1 MTLQIQLKLNFSD
14 GVTIE
19 NQCPF
24 FGEKSDYGVYLC
36 ISQYF
41 DLARSAKQNMKRI
54 TVTILLLGILL
65 LLGSG
70 FNADKS
76 DSLKIN
82 NSTSQLKI
90 IYLGTA
96 GWEITDGK
104 TVILVDPYLSRLRRS
119 YSDSTDSV
127 TTQDT
132 EDTRKAFGPN
142 DFVESDTVII
152 NQHIKRADYILVH
165 HSHRDHIMDVP
176 YIALK
181 TGATVIGT
189 ESTANIMTAYGIPE
203 EKIITVK
210 GGEDYDFGTF
220 SVKVIPSL
228 HSPLYEKRYY
238 DLRVIPKD
246 IKVPLRVGDY
256 VEGGSL
262 NFLIRFNGHVI
273 FTSGSMNYI
282 ENELRDLHPD
292 VAIVGA
298 APSRH
303 EIYDYAARL
312 MRVLNYP
319 SIVLPTHWDNFS
331 IPYNAPEGEQLEQ
344 LKSFKQEI
352 IKASPKTKVIVPK
365 YFEPIILKTK

>member
-1 MTLQIQLKLNFSD
+1 MKQIILK
-14 GVTIE
+14 V
-19 NQCPF
+19 P
-24 FGEKSDYGVYLC
+24 
-36 ISQYF
+36 
-41 DLARSAKQNMKRI
+41 
-54 TVTILLLGILL
+54 LL
-65 LLGSG
+65 LLIILTTSS
-70 FNADKS
+70 FNLNKS
-76 DSLKIN
+76 NFSNL
-82 NSTSQLKI
+82 NSSQLKI

-96 GWEITDGK
+96 GWKITDDK
-104 TVILVDPYLSRLRRS
+104 TVILIDPYLSRLRRS

-142 DFVESDTVII
+142 DFVESDTAVI
-152 NQHIKRADYILVH
+152 NQHIKKANYILVH

-189 ESTANIMTAYGIPE
+189 ESTANIMTAYGIPAE
-203 EKIITVK
+203 NIITVK

-220 SVKVIPSL
+220 SLKVIPSL
-228 HSPLYEKRYY
+228 HSPLDEKRYY
-238 DLRVIPKD
+238 DSRVISKD
-246 IKVPLRVGDY
+246 IKAPLRVSDY

-262 NFLIRFNGHVI
+262 NFLIRFNGHEI

-282 ENELRDLHPD
+282 ENELRGLHPD

-303 EIYDYAARL
+303 EIYDYAGRL
-312 MRVLNYP
+312 MRVLNHP
-319 SIVLPTHWDNFS
+319 AIVLPTHWDNFTIS
-331 IPYNAPEGEQLEQ
+331 YNVPEDEQLEQ

-352 IKASPKTKVIVPK
+352 IKASPKTKVTIPK
-365 YFEPIILKTK
+365 YFDPIILKAK

>member
-1 MTLQIQLKLNFSD
+1 MQS
-14 GVTIE
+14 
-19 NQCPF
+19 P
-24 FGEKSDYGVYLC
+24 
-36 ISQYF
+36 
-41 DLARSAKQNMKRI
+41 KQNMKRI
-54 TVTILLLGILL
+54 TITISILGILL
-65 LLGSG
+65 TLTGC
-70 FNADKS
+70 FNTDKPN
-76 DSLKIN
+76 SLKTN
-82 NSTSQLKI
+82 DSTFQLKI

-96 GWEITDGK
+96 GWEITDDK
-104 TVILVDPYLSRLRRS
+104 TVILIDPYLSRLRRRN
-119 YSDSTDSV
+119 SDGADSA
-127 TTQDT
+127 TQDSG
-132 EDTRKAFGPN
+132 DTRKAFGPD
-142 DFVESDTVII
+142 DFVQPDTAVI
-152 NQHIKRADYILVH
+152 NQHIKKADYILVH

-189 ESTANIMTAYGIPE
+189 ESTANIMTAYGISE

-220 SVKVIPSL
+220 SVKVIPGL
-228 HSPLYEKRYY
+228 HSPLDEKRYY
-238 DLRVIPKD
+238 DSRVIPKS
-246 IKVPLRVGDY
+246 IKAPLRVKDY

-262 NFLIRFNGHVI
+262 NFLIRFNGHEI

-298 APSRH
+298 APSRS
-303 EIYDYAARL
+303 EIYDYAGRL

-319 SIVLPTHWDNFS
+319 AIVLPTHWDNFS
-331 IPYNAPEGEQLEQ
+331 IPYNAPEDDQLDQ

-352 IKASPKTKVIVPK
+352 IKASPKTKVIIPK